1 MLNAQNHTGIGR
13 AHLGE
18 AHHIV
23 HRDIGIGA
31 HIAQHRQAAG
41 AIGQCVGQARTDR
54 LLLAL
59 CQIPKRCDVGRGGSG
74 HGTGRAGR
82 EKRVRIALLDGTA
95 RKHDRG
101 LALGHHGANGI
112 VLHADDVGGLQGL
125 HAGMR
130 RGKGVDDFGRT
141 DGQDLDLGIC
151 RKRGLNAVKNNLG
164 LLVSA
169 HNVYTN
175 ANVTHF
181 ICSLYKNGRL
191 IEPAIVV
198 PVGTASHPEYTVTR

>member
-1 MLNAQNHTGIGR
+1 MLNAQNHASIGS

-18 AHHIV
+18 AHHVV

-41 AIGQCVGQARTDR
+41 AIGQRVGQARTHR

-59 CQIPKRCDVGRGGSG
+59 CQIPKRRDVGRGGSG

-82 EKRVRIALLDGTA
+82 EKRVRIALLNGTA
-95 RKHDRG
+95 CKHDRG
-101 LALGHHGANGI
+101 LALGHHGTDGI

-130 RGKGVDDFGRT
+130 CGKGVDDFGGT

-151 RKRGLNAVKNNLG
+151 RKRSLNTIENDLG